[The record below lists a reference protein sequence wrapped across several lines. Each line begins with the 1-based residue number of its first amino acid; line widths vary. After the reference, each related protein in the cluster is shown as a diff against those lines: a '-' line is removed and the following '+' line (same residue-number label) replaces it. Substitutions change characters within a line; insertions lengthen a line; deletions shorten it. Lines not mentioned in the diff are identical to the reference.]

1 VWGVLG
7 PYYNYSEVWQLI
19 VNTGTTIVTF
29 LMVFLLQNST
39 NREGRAVQVKLDEII
54 RVTENARNELIS
66 VEKKTDVEIEEIA
79 TTIAEEVKEV
89 ENEGGIN
96 KQVD

>member
-89 ENEGGIN
+89 ENEGSIN

>member
-89 ENEGGIN
+89 ENDSGIN